1 MNWFYLI
8 LAIVAEVVATSALK
22 ESESFTRLGPS
33 LVVLVGYAA
42 AFYLLSLTF
51 RTMPVGVVYAIW
63 SGIGIVLISLVGWVV
78 FRQHLDTPAI
88 LGIGLIVAGVAIINL
103 LSKSVPH

>member
-33 LVVLVGYAA
+33 IVVLVGYAA

>member
-1 MNWFYLI
+1 MTWVYLL

-22 ESESFTRLGPS
+22 ESDSFTRLGPS

-63 SGIGIVLISLVGWVV
+63 SGVGIVLISLVGWVA
-78 FRQHLDTPAI
+78 FRQDLDAPA
-88 LGIGLIVAGVAIINL
+88 LVGIGLIVAGVAIINL